1 MKTTIKYGLVAG
13 AMLVACHSQAQDA
26 EAAKSGGMDKT
37 IALGATLT
45 DGNSET
51 MLANGSLLIA
61 GEQEKLGSFK
71 TGLEGNYGEN
81 TIRETIVA
89 PDGTVTETERD
100 DKTVANAKA
109 YANVKKTL
117 SAMTF
122 AYLDGS
128 VIHDGMSE
136 IDYRAIVGPGLGMY
150 LIKTD
155 QRKLSVE
162 AGVAQVWEEVADI
175 EDDYLALRL
184 AEVGEGKFE
193 NGARVWQ
200 SIEFMPEIS
209 DFDNHLINAELGVEA
224 PLQGAMNLRVV
235 LQDKYDSEPGAGLER
250 NDLALIAGVS
260 IKL

>member
-1 MKTTIKYGLVAG
+1 MKTTIQYGLLVG
-13 AMLVACHSQAQDA
+13 AMLVACHSQGQEA
-26 EAAKSGGMDKT
+26 EAAKSDGIEKS
-37 IALGATLT
+37 ISLGATLT

-61 GEQEKLGSFK
+61 GEKEKLGSFK
-71 TGLEGNYGEN
+71 TGIEGNYGEN
-81 TIRETIVA
+81 TIRETVTA

-100 DKTVANAKA
+100 DKSVANAKA

-117 SAMTF
+117 SPMTF

-128 VIHDGMSE
+128 VIHDAMSE
-136 IDYRAIVGPGLGMY
+136 IDYRAIVGPGVGMY
-150 LIKTD
+150 LIKND
-155 QRKLSVE
+155 RRNLSVE

-184 AEVGEGKFE
+184 AEVGECKFE

-200 SIEFMPEIS
+200 SIEFMPEVS

-250 NDLALIAGVS
+250 NDLTLIAGVS